1 MNSTIQKKLDS
12 FFFQFTH
19 KKYTKGEILI
29 RADENP
35 SGVLY
40 LTKGHVKVYCI
51 SEKGDEIIL
60 NSFQPIS
67 FFPMS
72 WAINDVPNRYF
83 YEALDEVSL
92 YQAPKNEVLTFVK
105 KNPDV
110 LFDLLGRVFKGVDG
124 MLMRMAYLMGGNA
137 HTRLITEIIIAAKR
151 FGTQNDIGIV
161 VNTSEKDLALQT
173 GLTRETV
180 SREMSVLKKKG
191 LVSFNKK
198 VLKIMDMDTLTAE
211 LSEIV

>member
-1 MNSTIQKKLDS
+1 MNPSIQKKLDT

-72 WAINDVPNRYF
+72 WAINDVPNSYF

-92 YQAPKNEVLTFVK
+92 YQAPKNEVLTFLK

-110 LFDLLGRVFKGVDG
+110 LFDLLRRVFIGVDG
-124 MLMRMAYLMGGNA
+124 ILMRMTYLMGGNA
-137 HTRLITEIIIAAKR
+137 YSRLIAEIIIAAKR
-151 FGTQNDIGIV
+151 FGTHDDLGTV
-161 VNTSEKDLALQT
+161 VNISEKDLALQT

-180 SREMSVLKKKG
+180 SREMGVLKKKG

-198 VLKIMDMDTLTAE
+198 VLKVFDMKHLTAE
-211 LSEIV
+211 LSDV

>member
-1 MNSTIQKKLDS
+1 MNSSIQKKLDT

-72 WAINDVPNRYF
+72 WAINDVHNSYF

-92 YQAPKNEVLTFVK
+92 YQAPKNEVLTFLK

-110 LFDLLGRVFKGVDG
+110 LFDLLRRVFIGVDG
-124 MLMRMAYLMGGNA
+124 ILMRMTYLMGGTA
-137 HTRLITEIIIAAKR
+137 YTRLITEIIIAAKR
-151 FGTQNDIGIV
+151 FGTHDDLGTV
-161 VNTSEKDLALQT
+161 VNISEKDLALQT

-180 SREMSVLKKKG
+180 SREMGVLKKKG

-198 VLKIMDMDTLTAE
+198 VLKVFDMKKLSAE
-211 LSEIV
+211 LSDVC

>member
-1 MNSTIQKKLDS
+1 MDSAIQKKLDS
-12 FFFQFTH
+12 FFLEFKQQ
-19 KKYTKGEILI
+19 KYTKGEVLI

-40 LTKGHVKVYCI
+40 LTKGLVKVYCI

-60 NSFQPIS
+60 NIFQPIS

-72 WAINDVPNRYF
+72 WAVNDVPNSFF
-83 YEALDEVSL
+83 YEAVSEVSL
-92 YQAPKNEVLTFVK
+92 YQAPKNEVLIFLK

-110 LFDLLGRVFKGVDG
+110 LFDLLQRVFKGVDG
-124 MLMRMAYLMGGNA
+124 MLTRMTYLMAGSA

-151 FGTQNDIGIV
+151 FGTQDEHGIS
-161 VNTSEKDLALQT
+161 VNISEKDLALQT

-180 SREMSVLKKKG
+180 SREMGVLKKQG

-198 VLKIMDMDTLTAE
+198 VLKVLNMVRLASEVSGTL
-211 LSEIV
+211 

>member
-1 MNSTIQKKLDS
+1 MDSTIQKELDT

-72 WAINDVPNRYF
+72 WAINDVPNSYF

-92 YQAPKNEVLTFVK
+92 YQAPKNEVLTFLK

-110 LFDLLGRVFKGVDG
+110 LFDLLRRVFIGVDG
-124 MLMRMAYLMGGNA
+124 ILMRMTYLMGGTA
-137 HTRLITEIIIAAKR
+137 YTRLITEIIIAAKR
-151 FGTQNDIGIV
+151 FGTQDDHGTV
-161 VNTSEKDLALQT
+161 VNISEKDLALQT

-180 SREMSVLKKKG
+180 SREMGVLKKKG

-198 VLKIMDMDTLTAE
+198 VLKVFDMKKLSAE
-211 LSEIV
+211 LSDVC